1 MFFTCEATPRG
12 TIGWPQFAEVDRIV
26 TECLG
31 GQYEEM
37 ISRRAFS
44 MMNYPGE
51 MRTSS

>member
-1 MFFTCEATPRG
+1 MVMARG

-51 MRTSS
+51 MR